1 MTPKQKKINA
11 AKKRIDDRAKKL
23 LDPEVYKR
31 IKEVGSAKYDSLE
44 DFVKAA
50 VEVTRWSRAFE
61 ESKKKVA

>member
-1 MTPKQKKINA
+1 MTPKQKRISD
-11 AKKRIDDRAKKL
+11 AKKRIDERARKL

-61 ESKKKVA
+61 ESKKKAS